1 MANGRVIT
9 GFSNPM
15 VADYSA
21 SGTTVTYS
29 DVMPLARGVS
39 VQFSLDEA
47 SDEVFEADN
56 TDAESAGGKFGG
68 GTVDFGLDTPL
79 KAAAKKIEGTP
90 AQSTVTVG
98 TSTVNVTDYGD
109 AQEPPYVGAG
119 FIVRYMEDGVETWEP
134 TILTK
139 VKFQNVATNA
149 QTSGGSNKN
158 FQSET
163 RTAQIFRDDTA
174 AHNWKRVADAQ
185 TSEDAAKSV
194 LIALLGGTANGGG
207 GEEED
212 DEP

>member
-1 MANGRVIT
+1 M
-9 GFSNPM
+9 
-15 VADYSA
+15 
-21 SGTTVTYS
+21 
-29 DVMPLARGVS
+29 
-39 VQFSLDEA
+39 
-47 SDEVFEADN
+47 
-56 TDAESAGGKFGG
+56 
-68 GTVDFGLDTPL
+68 
-79 KAAAKKIEGTP
+79 IEGTP
-90 AQSTVTVG
+90 TQSTVTVG

-109 AQEPPYVGAG
+109 AQEVPYVGVG
-119 FIVRYMEDGVETWEP
+119 YIVRYMEDGVETWEP
-134 TILTK
+134 TVLTK
-139 VKFQNVATNA
+139 VKFQNVAKNA